1 MRGHIRNLWIATLFA
16 AEEIPFALITF
27 VAMLIFLHEGLSATE
42 VTLQSSILFMPWVL
56 KSWMRSYVKRAGNY
70 RRWIQV
76 AEVLITLSLGALAF
90 ALPHGKWWTL
100 ASLMA
105 ISLLCAWHEL
115 LARMYYERMLRP
127 EDQRRYNSLKTTASQ
142 MAVVLTYG
150 LVIIAVGILQI
161 YFRERRFTYSWS
173 LGMYITSGIF
183 MLFML
188 LHLLI
193 LRRPVN
199 DREHPT
205 NTVGGSIKAELHV
218 IERIRQRPLWWR
230 HLLALQLMLIPQG
243 LLFFTRTIFL
253 MDSPRNGGLGCT
265 LQEVGFA
272 QGTVGVIAFLSGM
285 GASRWL
291 MNNIPQ
297 DKLRSLFAV
306 SLGLSPFVYLFMTF
320 YPPQSLMPLSIAT
333 FQAQLFFGFGLG
345 ACRAD
350 IRYISGERYRN
361 TVNILYVP
369 LISMCMLI
377 PMAISGWLIE
387 HLDYQTFFT
396 INAATSILA
405 WTLIPTIPDTARQQD
420 R

>member
-1 MRGHIRNLWIATLFA
+1 
-16 AEEIPFALITF
+16 
-27 VAMLIFLHEGLSATE
+27 MLIFLHEGLSATE
-42 VTLQSSILFMPWVL
+42 VTLLSSALFIPWVF

-70 RRWIQV
+70 RRWIHI

-100 ASLMA
+100 ASLMTV
-105 ISLLCAWHEL
+105 SLLCAWHEL
-115 LARMYYERMLRP
+115 LARMYYERMLHP
-127 EDQRRYNSLKTTASQ
+127 EEQRRYNSLKTTASQ

-173 LGMYITSGIF
+173 LGVYITAGIF
-183 MLFML
+183 LFFML

-230 HLLALQLMLIPQG
+230 HVLALQLMLIPQG

-253 MDSPRNGGLGCT
+253 MDNPRRGGLGCT
-265 LQEVGFA
+265 LQEIGFA
-272 QGTVGVIAFLSGM
+272 QGTVGVIAFLTGM

-291 MNNIPQ
+291 MNNMPQ
-297 DKLRSLFAV
+297 DKLRLIFTI
-306 SLGLSPFVYLFMTF
+306 SLGLSPFVYLFMTY
-320 YPPQSLMPLSIAT
+320 YPPQSLMPLCIAT
-333 FQAQLFFGFGLG
+333 FQAQWFFGFGLG
-345 ACRAD
+345 ACRTG
-350 IRYISGERYRN
+350 IRYISGDRYRN

-369 LISMCMLI
+369 LISMCMLT
-377 PMAISGWLIE
+377 PMAASGCMIE
-387 HLDYQTFFT
+387 HLDYKTFFI
-396 INAATSILA
+396 INATTSIIA
-405 WTLIPTIPDTARQQD
+405 WTLIPIIPNTPKHQD